1 MERASITTPDWAA
14 ALDGWTV
21 AGTTEWLHSLPSALQ
36 GQLHAHLP
44 TGGAPPPPPWD
55 AAAGS
60 VPDLLT
66 ELGSSLK
73 PYAATLAEYEYERVA
88 QLQALGRDGL
98 REELKDL
105 GVTPDHR
112 DKLCSLAFTPRPCG
126 SLGGAFSR
134 EFLAVA
140 RPLHASHMGC
150 ENMGPMLYALCRF
163 VKPGR
168 VLEVGAGYTS
178 LWLLQALG
186 TATAPPLHRRCTA
199 AASPLHCCCTAAA
212 PAVTPFRRQLHRS
225 LPSLRHTLR
234 RLCPSPSA
242 PALHPSCGCCRRCA
256 TMQTSSRAVRPHR
269 KRTGTKSRA
278 RHGQSIQAAAPCGGD
293 CGGSVREEDAALR
306 EGGCSPV
313 YPG

>member
-1 MERASITTPDWAA
+1 MPADWAA
-14 ALDGWTV
+14 VLAGWSV
-21 AGTTEWLHSLPSALQ
+21 ADTASWLHSLPSALQ
-36 GQLHAHLP
+36 QQLHAQLP
-44 TGGAPPPPPWD
+44 TGGGLPPPPWD

-66 ELGSSLK
+66 ELGSKLK

-98 REELKDL
+98 REELRSL

-134 EFLAVA
+134 DFLEVA

-150 ENMGPMLYALCRF
+150 ENMGPMLYALVKF

-178 LWLLQALG
+178 LWLLQALVRVRVRVRVGVSVRVIGYTSLWLLQALRDNADELARCEAAQAADGYRVEG
-186 TATAPPLHRRCTA
+186 TPWLVDGAEDEDEEEAEAAGAGAGGAPTPRLSDDGVTPAGTRGWALRHGRGV
-199 AASPLHCCCTAAA
+199 LHCVDDCSHAHTTAHR
-212 PAVTPFRRQLHRS
+212 VRR
-225 LPSLRHTLR
+225 
-234 RLCPSPSA
+234 
-242 PALHPSCGCCRRCA
+242 
-256 TMQTSSRAVRPHR
+256 
-269 KRTGTKSRA
+269 
-278 RHGQSIQAAAPCGGD
+278 
-293 CGGSVREEDAALR
+293 REPKPER
-306 EGGCSPV
+306 EP
-313 YPG
+313 

>member
-1 MERASITTPDWAA
+1 MGECVEVVPPYLAAFGRPRPRPCVSLSVSVCLSVSPVMPPLPPSAQTRPESDATMERASITTPDWAA

-186 TATAPPLHRRCTA
+186 TATAPPLHRRCIA
-199 AASPLHCCCTAAA
+199 AALLLHRRCTGRYTIPAPAAPIAAISAPHAAPPLPVPIRASSAPQAVAAA
-212 PAVTPFRRQLHRS
+212 GAARQ
-225 LPSLRHTLR
+225 
-234 RLCPSPSA
+234 
-242 PALHPSCGCCRRCA
+242 CRRA
-256 TMQTSSRAVRPHR
+256 RA
-269 KRTGTKSRA
+269 
-278 RHGQSIQAAAPCGGD
+278 
-293 CGGSVREEDAALR
+293 L
-306 EGGCSPV
+306 
-313 YPG
+313 

>member
-1 MERASITTPDWAA
+1 MPADWAA
-14 ALDGWTV
+14 VLAGWSV
-21 AGTTEWLHSLPSALQ
+21 ADTASWLHSLPSALQ
-36 GQLHAHLP
+36 QQLHAQLP
-44 TGGAPPPPPWD
+44 TGGGLPPPPWD

-66 ELGSSLK
+66 ELGSKLK

-98 REELKDL
+98 REELRSL

-134 EFLAVA
+134 DFLEVA

-150 ENMGPMLYALCRF
+150 ENMGPMLYALVKF

-178 LWLLQALG
+178 LWLLQALRDNADELARCEASQAADGYRVEG
-186 TATAPPLHRRCTA
+186 TPWLVDGAEDEVEEEAEAAGAGAGGAPTPRLSDDGVTPAGTRGWALRHGRGV
-199 AASPLHCCCTAAA
+199 LHCVDDCSHAHTTAHRVRRRA
-212 PAVTPFRRQLHRS
+212 PEP
-225 LPSLRHTLR
+225 
-234 RLCPSPSA
+234 
-242 PALHPSCGCCRRCA
+242 
-256 TMQTSSRAVRPHR
+256 
-269 KRTGTKSRA
+269 KR
-278 RHGQSIQAAAPCGGD
+278 
-293 CGGSVREEDAALR
+293 EL
-306 EGGCSPV
+306 
-313 YPG
+313 

>member
-1 MERASITTPDWAA
+1 MGECVEVVPPYLAAFGRPRPRPCVSLSVSVCLSVSPVMPPLPPSAQTRPESDATMERASITTPDWAA

-98 REELKDL
+98 REELRSL

-112 DKLCSLAFTPRPCG
+112 DKLCS
-126 SLGGAFSR
+126 
-134 EFLAVA
+134 
-140 RPLHASHMGC
+140 
-150 ENMGPMLYALCRF
+150 
-163 VKPGR
+163 
-168 VLEVGAGYTS
+168 
-178 LWLLQALG
+178 
-186 TATAPPLHRRCTA
+186 
-199 AASPLHCCCTAAA
+199 
-212 PAVTPFRRQLHRS
+212 
-225 LPSLRHTLR
+225 
-234 RLCPSPSA
+234 
-242 PALHPSCGCCRRCA
+242 
-256 TMQTSSRAVRPHR
+256 
-269 KRTGTKSRA
+269 
-278 RHGQSIQAAAPCGGD
+278 
-293 CGGSVREEDAALR
+293 
-306 EGGCSPV
+306 
-313 YPG
+313 